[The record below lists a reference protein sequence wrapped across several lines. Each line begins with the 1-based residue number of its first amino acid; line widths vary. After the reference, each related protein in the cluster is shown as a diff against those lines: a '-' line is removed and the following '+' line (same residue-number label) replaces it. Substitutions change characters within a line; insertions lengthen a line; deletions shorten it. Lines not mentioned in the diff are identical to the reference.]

1 MAARIWM
8 YLKEFPPLGDAL
20 NGGMSKAVHGL
31 AAGLAGCGMDVTV
44 LCEND
49 RESVHQSPAGYT
61 IRCFPSSGRN
71 SPIKRLHPSF
81 RAFIA
86 QNNEPVLCIL
96 NGIFHPSLHVV
107 SRALRKHR
115 IPYVVAPHDPYHP
128 EIFRRRKFIKWL
140 YWYLFE
146 GRMLR
151 HADRIQVLDL
161 RHAQWL
167 QRLGVHTPVIEVQN
181 GFAEEDVAAVPQPT
195 WDVSG
200 PPRLLFL
207 GRLDTHNKGLDV
219 LIDAFAAID
228 PAEGAQ
234 LTIQGPDWGDKKSLA
249 ARIQH
254 QGLQDRIHLL
264 DPDYETRPPVIIGR
278 HDIFCLPSRFEGF
291 GLSAL
296 EAMLA
301 GRVLLVSEVAGI
313 APHVRESG
321 CGVIVTPEPSSIH
334 SGIMQLLEMRHKWRE
349 MGLAGRAYAI
359 EHLRWDR
366 IAAKVAPQYRVLF
379 PRTAPETEPDPADIE
394 PIKAVPLRS
403 QLGS

>member
-8 YLKEFPPLGDAL
+8 YLKEFPPQGDAL

-31 AAGLAGCGMDVTV
+31 AAGLVGCGMDVTV
-44 LCEND
+44 LCED
-49 RESVHQSPAGYT
+49 GQDSVHISPSGYE
-61 IRCFPSSGRN
+61 IRCFHNTGRN
-71 SPIKRLHPSF
+71 SPLGRLSPSF

-86 QNNEPVLCIL
+86 KNQEPVLCVL
-96 NGIFHPSLHVV
+96 NGIFHPSLHLV

-140 YWYLFE
+140 YWYMFE
-146 GRMLR
+146 ARMLR
-151 HADRIQVLDL
+151 HAERIQVLDL

-181 GFAEEDVAAVPQPT
+181 GFAEEDVAAFPQAT
-195 WDVSG
+195 WESSG
-200 PPRLLFL
+200 PPKLLFL

-219 LIDAFAAID
+219 LIDAFAALGRRID
-228 PAEGAQ
+228 AQ
-234 LTIQGPDWGDKKSLA
+234 LTIQGPDWGDKAALA
-249 ARIQH
+249 AQIKRAE
-254 QGLQDRIHLL
+254 LEDRVHLL
-264 DPDYETRPPVIIGR
+264 DPDYEKRPPVIIGQ

-321 CGVIVTPEPSSIH
+321 CGVVVTPEPSSILN
-334 SGIMQLLEMRHKWRE
+334 GIIQLLENRHRWRE
-349 MGLAGRAYAI
+349 MGLAGREYAI
-359 EHLRWDR
+359 QHLRWDK
-366 IAAKVAPQYRVLF
+366 IAARVAPQYRAVLDAL
-379 PRTAPETEPDPADIE
+379 PQTLSELQEIE
-394 PIKAVPLRS
+394 VVKRVPLRS

>member
-8 YLKEFPPLGDAL
+8 YLKEFPPQGDAL

-44 LCEND
+44 LCENGHD
-49 RESVHQSPAGYT
+49 SVHRSPSGYE
-61 IRCFPSSGRN
+61 IRCFHNNGRN
-71 SPIKRLHPSF
+71 SPLGRLSPSF
-81 RAFIA
+81 RAFLK
-86 QNNEPVLCIL
+86 QNNEPVICVL
-96 NGIFHPSLHVV
+96 NGIFHPSLHLV
-107 SRALRKHR
+107 SRALRKHD

-140 YWYLFE
+140 YWYMFE

-151 HADRIQVLDL
+151 RAERIQVLDL

-181 GFAEEDVAAVPQPT
+181 GFAEEDVEAVPQAT
-195 WDVSG
+195 WESDG
-200 PPRLLFL
+200 PPKLLFL

-219 LIDAFAAID
+219 LIDAFGALGRRTA
-228 PAEGAQ
+228 AQ
-234 LTIQGPDWGDKKSLA
+234 LTIQGPDWGDKAALA
-249 ARIQH
+249 AQIRRAE
-254 QGLQDRIHLL
+254 LEDRVHLL
-264 DPDYETRPPVIIGR
+264 DPDYDTRPPVIIGR

-321 CGVIVTPEPSSIH
+321 CGVVITPEPSSIVN
-334 SGIMQLLEMRHKWRE
+334 GILQLLEKRQNWRE
-349 MGLAGRAYAI
+349 MGLAGREYAI
-359 EHLRWDR
+359 KHLRWDK
-366 IAAKVAPQYRVLF
+366 IAARVAPQYRALF
-379 PRTAPETEPDPADIE
+379 SSLPQALHDPEPVEHVT
-394 PIKAVPLRS
+394 LGG